1 MSYTII
7 IPARYAS
14 SRLPG
19 KPLLEI
25 AGRPMI
31 QHVWQRACAS
41 EAARVV
47 IATEDQRVYDCCADF
62 GAEVVMTDPG
72 HESGT
77 DRLQEVV
84 TKLGL
89 GEDEIVVNVQGD
101 EPLIP
106 AEAIEQVAANL
117 AAQPA
122 AGIATLAEPIGDV
135 DTVFNPNAVKAVM
148 DNSGFAL
155 YFSRAPIPF
164 HRDNWSAGAATE
176 MPSSSGVYRHIGIY
190 AYRVGFLHQF
200 VSWPV
205 GRLEACEKLE
215 QLRAMENGVRI
226 HIEAAC
232 VDIPGGVDTEQDLQ
246 AVRELLAGAQ

>member
-7 IPARYAS
+7 IPARFAS

-19 KPLLEI
+19 KPLLDI
-25 AGRPMI
+25 AGLPMI
-31 QHVWQRACAS
+31 QHVWQKAKTSQAV
-41 EAARVV
+41 RVV
-47 IATEDQRVYDCCADF
+47 IATEDQRVFDCCAAF

-84 TKLGL
+84 SALGL
-89 GEDEIVVNVQGD
+89 ADDEIVVNVQGD

-106 AEAIEQVAANL
+106 AEAIEQVATNL
-117 AAQPA
+117 AANPQ
-122 AGIATLAEPIGDV
+122 AGIATLAEPITDV
-135 DTVFNPNAVKAVM
+135 ETVYNPNAVKAVM
-148 DNSGFAL
+148 DNQGFAL

-164 HRDNWSAGAATE
+164 NRDDWSQGQPAD
-176 MPSSSGVYRHIGIY
+176 MPSSTSVFRHIGIY
-190 AYRVGFLHQF
+190 AYRVSFLHQF
-200 VSWPV
+200 VRWPL

-226 HIEAAC
+226 HIEMAC
-232 VDIPGGVDTEQDLQ
+232 VDIPGGVDTESDLEQ
-246 AVRELLAGAQ
+246 VRRLMGA